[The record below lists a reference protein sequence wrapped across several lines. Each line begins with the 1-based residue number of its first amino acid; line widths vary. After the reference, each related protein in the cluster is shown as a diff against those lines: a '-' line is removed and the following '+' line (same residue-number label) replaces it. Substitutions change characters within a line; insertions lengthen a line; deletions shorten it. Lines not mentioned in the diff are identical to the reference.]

1 MFYKFAAC
9 LAVFWAV
16 FLTTAASAAS
26 LTVSPTTII
35 VHAPQQIGLLTLRAG
50 GPGVTMGQV
59 RVFAMDV
66 RGGKEVLSP
75 TKDVV
80 ASPPAMRLQP
90 DQEITV
96 RLVRKTNRAIR
107 GARECYRVLVDQL
120 PQKKPIGGSIG
131 FVIRQ
136 SIPMC
141 FMAGS

>member
-1 MFYKFAAC
+1 MFVKFAAFIAMSG
-9 LAVFWAV
+9 AVMLITPAH
-16 FLTTAASAAS
+16 ANS
-26 LTVSPTTII
+26 LTVSPTSII
-35 VHAPQQIGLLTLRAG
+35 IHAPQQIGLLTLRAG
-50 GPGVTMGQV
+50 GPEVTVGQV
-59 RVFAMDV
+59 RVFAMDMQ
-66 RGGKEVLSP
+66 GGKEVLST

-80 ASPPAMRLQP
+80 VSPPAMRLQP

-107 GARECYRVLVDQL
+107 GTRECYRVLVDQL
-120 PQKKPIGGSIG
+120 PQKKADGGSIG